1 MAAVSA
7 LRQLDERRVVDFGG
21 HDPYRRLP
29 SLLYGLFGAE
39 TASDVRAAIVEQ
51 LELVVPHDEAQVIE
65 VDPAD
70 LRVALA
76 DSAAAER
83 VSSVPGSRGDGLSL
97 PLVAHGVRLGTL
109 RVRRNGGFGERDV
122 AFLGRFAELAALALF
137 NAHARAELQRLAAT
151 DPLTGL
157 GNRRRLT
164 EALTAHTRR
173 GTPVSLLLLDFD
185 GLKAVND
192 TLGYEEGDALICA
205 VARVLATQIRPG
217 ETAARLGGDEF
228 VAVLPGTD
236 ADEALVRAEALS
248 AQIDAVGLGEDV
260 APLFRGA
267 SVGVVAAAPNE
278 APSDLLRRAGAD
290 MHRRKRL
297 RKAGRG

>member
-7 LRQLDERRVVDFGG
+7 LRQLEARRVGDLGG

-39 TASDVRAAIVEQ
+39 TPADVRAAIVEQ
-51 LELVVPHDEAQVIE
+51 LALVVQHDEAQVVE

-76 DSAAAER
+76 GQRAVTESFA
-83 VSSVPGSRGDGLSL
+83 PGGSDDGLSL

-109 RVRRNGGFGERDV
+109 RVRREGGFGNRD
-122 AFLGRFAELAALALF
+122 ASFLGRFAELAALALF
-137 NAHARAELQRLAAT
+137 NAHARAELQRLAST

-164 EALTAHTRR
+164 EALSAHTRR
-173 GTPVSLLLLDFD
+173 GMTVSLLLLDFD
-185 GLKAVND
+185 GLKTVND

-205 VARVLATQIRPG
+205 VARVLEAQIRPG

-236 ADEALVRAEALS
+236 SEEAHRRGEALS
-248 AQIDAVGLGEDV
+248 AAIDALELGPDV

-267 SVGVVAAAPNE
+267 SVGVVAAAPTE
-278 APSDLLRRAGAD
+278 TPSDLLRRAGAD

-297 RKAGRG
+297 RKAARAA